1 RYADDAVL
9 YLSSQSDAARVMD
22 VLPKRFARYG
32 LRLHPMKTK
41 MVCFKPPC
49 HSDSDGNNR
58 SFDLLG
64 FTHVWGRSRRGRW
77 IVQQHTAKDRFSRA
91 LRNTKRWLIMHRHQ
105 PVAWQHQKLSAK
117 LRGHYAYYG
126 ISGNAR
132 QLKCMRFRVER
143 LWIKWLGRRSQRAK
157 IRWKQ
162 ANRLLERYALPSAR
176 PNHVK
181 P

>member
-1 RYADDAVL
+1 
-9 YLSSQSDAARVMD
+9 
-22 VLPKRFARYG
+22 
-32 LRLHPMKTK
+32 MKTK